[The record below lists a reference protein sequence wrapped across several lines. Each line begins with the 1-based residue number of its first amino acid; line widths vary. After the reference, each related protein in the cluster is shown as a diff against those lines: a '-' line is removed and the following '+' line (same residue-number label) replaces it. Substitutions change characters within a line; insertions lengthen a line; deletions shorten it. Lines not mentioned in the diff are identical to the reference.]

1 MPEGRRVDRGGDW
14 TGRRVASS
22 DEAFMAVRYGDRIT
36 VLLSHQEDGEKACS
50 NDEWAHK
57 NFLLLI

>member
-1 MPEGRRVDRGGDW
+1 VDRGGDW

-22 DEAFMAVRYGDRIT
+22 DGAFMAVRYGDRII
-36 VLLSHQEDGEKACS
+36 VLLSHQEDGEKVYS